1 MIVIKRDGSKAEFNL
16 EKIAN
21 AIKRARDNSKDLDQ
35 VLTDDAIQNVILRD
49 ISSKLMKKKE
59 IDVEDIQDL
68 VIKELNQIGYKNLSK
83 EYSDYRKQHSFERI
97 KRSSF
102 MKEAMKRLEATDVQ
116 NQNAN
121 VDEYSFG
128 GRKGEAA
135 SSLCKYVALNESMPN
150 WMADAHNNN
159 EIYIHDL
166 DSYAVGQTNCD
177 SIPFDQLLKYG
188 FKVRQTDIRP
198 ANSINT
204 ALQLIAVLYQI
215 QSLQQYGGCSATHLD
230 STLVP
235 YFRKSFNKHYKNVCD
250 IIPFINDKDIEKLKN
265 IDEISID
272 NKIYKGKSIFNIIKR
287 YIYKKALK
295 LTLKET
301 KQAIEGMYHNLNSL
315 QSRSGRKIVNEMASV
330 KKFGN
335 IGET

>member
-102 MKEAMKRLEATDVQ
+102 MKEAIVKLNASSVE

-128 GRKGEAA
+128 GRKGEAS
-135 SSLCKYVALNESMPN
+135 SSLCKYVALNDSMPK
-150 WMADAHNNN
+150 WMADLHNNN

-166 DSYAVGQTNCD
+166 DSYTLGIHNCLTV
-177 SIPFDQLLKYG
+177 PFEQLLKYG
-188 FKVRQTDIRP
+188 FRVRQTDIRP

-204 ALQLIAVLYQI
+204 AFQLLMVIFQI
-215 QSLQQYGGCSATHLD
+215 QSLQQFG
-230 STLVP
+230 
-235 YFRKSFNKHYKNVCD
+235 
-250 IIPFINDKDIEKLKN
+250 KLN
-265 IDEISID
+265 
-272 NKIYKGKSIFNIIKR
+272 
-287 YIYKKALK
+287 
-295 LTLKET
+295 
-301 KQAIEGMYHNLNSL
+301 
-315 QSRSGRKIVNEMASV
+315 
-330 KKFGN
+330 
-335 IGET
+335 

>member
-1 MIVIKRDGSKAEFNL
+1 MIVVKRDGSKVEYNST
-16 EKIAN
+16 KIAN
-21 AIKRARDNSKDLDQ
+21 AIKKARDNSNQNYK
-35 VLTDDAIQNVILRD
+35 LTDSSIDIILKD
-49 ISSKLMKKKE
+49 INSKLLKEKE
-59 IDVEDIQDL
+59 IDVEKIQDL
-68 VIKELNQIGYKNLSK
+68 VIEELYKIGFSK
-83 EYSDYRKQHSFERI
+83 LAQEYSDYRKQHSFERI

-102 MKEAMKRLEATDVQ
+102 MKEVRKRLTASDVQ

-135 SSLCKYVALNESMPN
+135 SSLCKYVALNENMPK

-204 ALQLIAVLYQI
+204 ALQLIAVLFQV

-235 YFRKSFNKHYKNVCD
+235 YFRKSFYKHYKNICD
-250 IIPFINDKDIEKLKN
+250 IIPFVSGNWIKSVDNIEKRSIND
-265 IDEISID
+265 
-272 NKIYKGKSIFNIIKR
+272 KIYKGKSIFNLKKR

-315 QSRSGRKIVNEMASV
+315 QSRSGLN
-330 KKFGN
+330 
-335 IGET
+335 